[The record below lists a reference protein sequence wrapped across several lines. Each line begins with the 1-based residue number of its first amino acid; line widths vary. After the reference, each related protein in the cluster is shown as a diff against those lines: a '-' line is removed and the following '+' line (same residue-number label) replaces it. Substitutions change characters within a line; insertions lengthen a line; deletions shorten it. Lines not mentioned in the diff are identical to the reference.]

1 MQEAAEQ
8 LQRELDTRSRLQAE
22 LRSSL
27 QRESALQNEVQ
38 RLMSQQPEASSLS
51 NGANGVRADSLQTQ
65 QLEAMAKRL
74 ELLAADKAAAE
85 AAAAHAQQ
93 VQTVTGCS
101 ACDDRHM
108 ILSASVCLTLTSA
121 GSWNLPLH
129 HVSSFDSWGTHA
141 SELAY
146 EGLIMRSAMWCVY
159 LCVTEAKA
167 MLLVCVATASAAREC
182 GRQQWRGA

>member
-93 VQTVTGCS
+93 VQTVT
-101 ACDDRHM
+101 A
-108 ILSASVCLTLTSA
+108 VLT
-121 GSWNLPLH
+121 
-129 HVSSFDSWGTHA
+129 GT
-141 SELAY
+141 
-146 EGLIMRSAMWCVY
+146 
-159 LCVTEAKA
+159 
-167 MLLVCVATASAAREC
+167 
-182 GRQQWRGA
+182 